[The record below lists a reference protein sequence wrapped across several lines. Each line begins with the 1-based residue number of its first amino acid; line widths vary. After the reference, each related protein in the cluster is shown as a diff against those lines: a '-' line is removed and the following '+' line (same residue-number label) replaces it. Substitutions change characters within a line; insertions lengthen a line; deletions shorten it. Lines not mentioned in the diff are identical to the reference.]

1 MGCRP
6 LTSRPAPAILRRE
19 YRCNPGLSVTLRD
32 SSTRSVKPVWRTVLL
47 LVSPLLGPLLL
58 HGGHVKDYRAFLGLA
73 TSRQSH
79 KTLLVLR
86 TFSSGGERRC
96 LVLDPGTLVTSIRPA
111 SDFGIEAASREAVA
125 KRFEHTAYFEALRD
139 GLANAAATQNAGLTH
154 LLSSPPGVVLTIDLC
169 PSRKPL
175 DHGLFA
181 ELIREFGKEERPVP
195 VAVAVTGVWM
205 AEHGPDLEFLKG
217 LEKSGDISATWINH
231 SYHHRWDRSLA
242 LKENFLLEKGT
253 DVASEILLTEAAMI
267 ERGLTPSVFFRFPG
281 LVSDRELVSLVES
294 YGLIPVGSD
303 AWLGKNQRP
312 KEGSIVLVH
321 GNGNE
326 PIGIARFIKLIREER
341 DNIVHRHWLM
351 LDLREAT
358 VANEKKKKAS

>member
-1 MGCRP
+1 MKR
-6 LTSRPAPAILRRE
+6 A
-19 YRCNPGLSVTLRD
+19 
-32 SSTRSVKPVWRTVLL
+32 WRTVIL
-47 LVSPLLGPLLL
+47 LVLPLLGPFPL
-58 HGGHVKDYRAFLGLA
+58 HSDHVKDYRAFQGIA
-73 TSRQSH
+73 TSRRGH
-79 KTLLVLR
+79 ETFLVLR
-86 TFSSGGERRC
+86 TFSLGGKRRC
-96 LVLDPGTLVTSIRPA
+96 LILDPGTLVTSIRPA
-111 SDFGIEAASREAVA
+111 GDFKVEAVSRERVA
-125 KRFEHTAYFEALRD
+125 KRFGRTAYFEALRD
-139 GLANAAATQNAGLTH
+139 AEANAAAIQNAGLTH
-154 LLSSPPGVVLTIDLC
+154 LLSSPPGVALTVDLC

-175 DHGLFA
+175 DRGLFT

-231 SYHHRWDRSLA
+231 SYHHRWEKLLP

-253 DVASEILLTEAAMI
+253 DIASEILLTEAAMI

-281 LVSDRELVSLVES
+281 LVSDRELVSSVES

-303 AWLGKNQRP
+303 AWLSKKQLP

-326 PIGIARFIKLIREER
+326 PIGIARFLQLIREER
-341 DNIVHRHWLM
+341 DNIVHRHWLL

-358 VANEKKKKAS
+358 VAQEKRKNE